1 MRRSRKGILFLRL
14 SRVGI
19 LLVSILFLSGER
31 AVAVESDTASLLAK
45 IKQLETRLTQIESD
59 QKTILEKQQ
68 EIIAQLENLRVWV
81 RRS

>member
-68 EIIAQLENLRVWV
+68 QIIAQLENLRVWV